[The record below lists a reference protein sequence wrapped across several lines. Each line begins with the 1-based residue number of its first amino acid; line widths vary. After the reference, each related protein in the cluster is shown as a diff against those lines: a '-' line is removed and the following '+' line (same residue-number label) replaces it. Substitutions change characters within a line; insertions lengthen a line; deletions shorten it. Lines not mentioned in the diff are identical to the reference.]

1 MDISSDQGKT
11 VNSGQT
17 FKKRL
22 FLLILCIAVIIIVMS
37 VVVSTFRFTRMK
49 TFYHYV
55 KRKLSANAARVL
67 RMIEI

>member
-1 MDISSDQGKT
+1 MDISSDHGET
-11 VNSGQT
+11 VNSWQM
-17 FKKRL
+17 FKRRL
-22 FLLILCIAVIIIVMS
+22 FLLILCIAVIIIVIS

-55 KRKLSANAARVL
+55 KKKLSANAVRVL